1 MVISK
6 KMTKEEPFVDD
17 KDIENIINKG
27 GSTTAE
33 IEVRETLKK
42 ETKFT
47 LRVPP
52 EIVDKLDKERNS
64 RVGNISRHQLI
75 LELISK
81 GLK

>member
-6 KMTKEEPFVDD
+6 KMTKKEVSIDD
-17 KDIENIINKG
+17 KDIESIINKG

-33 IEVRETLKK
+33 IEVKETLKK

-52 EIVDKLDKERNS
+52 EIIDKLDKERGL
-64 RVGNISRHQLI
+64 RIGNISRHQLI